1 MKNSKLTFAILAM
14 VVATVVSV
22 AIVSC
27 KKETSNVL
35 QSPQPTR
42 TFVAPNIDD
51 MNTYLKDFKQK
62 MQSSTKGDSETLSL
76 DEAAWHLACL
86 ANVDF
91 CRVNVDYNNMQFDTI
106 DMQVNAIDGFV
117 TMYDLNTA
125 YEQMRATIQQFQ
137 KEFSY
142 CDQNLY
148 FINMFIDESG
158 HARIAL
164 ATSVVNH
171 SKDIGDH
178 IWYFEDSYILDT
190 VCYYFFVN
198 DTQYV
203 WDGYGKT
210 ELQRILNLYEHHT
223 NNTPLINYYTPT
235 RNHTFSYPNY
245 PDPYGSQFASN
256 SRLFAGN
263 AAIDASFNI
272 TPNAM
277 CYCLD
282 SYLGLGYDYIID
294 GIYENEHPVSWLINT
309 YITHFSNEKFYTH
322 HHSLT
327 VQYGQLHVGTIDP
340 NPSD

>member
-164 ATSVVNH
+164 TTSFVNH

-190 VCYYFFVN
+190 VCYYFFN
-198 DTQYV
+198 NTTPYT
-203 WDGYGKT
+203 WNGYGMT
-210 ELQRILNLYEHHT
+210 ELQRILNLYEHHE
-223 NNTPLINYYTPT
+223 NTAISLCYIPT
-235 RNHTFSYPNY
+235 RNYTFNYPNW
-245 PDPYGSQFASN
+245 PDPYGNYFTGN
-256 SRLFAGN
+256 SRVFAGDVSWGTN
-263 AAIDASFNI
+263 FTLSQEV
-272 TPNAM
+272 M

-282 SYLGLGYDYIID
+282 SYLGLGYDYIED
-294 GIYENEHPVSWLINT
+294 NPLYDNEYPVNWSIADTIILFPSHKFP
-309 YITHFSNEKFYTH
+309 THMH
-322 HHSLT
+322 LLT
-327 VQYGQLHVGTIDP
+327 VQYGRPYVLVD
-340 NPSD
+340 